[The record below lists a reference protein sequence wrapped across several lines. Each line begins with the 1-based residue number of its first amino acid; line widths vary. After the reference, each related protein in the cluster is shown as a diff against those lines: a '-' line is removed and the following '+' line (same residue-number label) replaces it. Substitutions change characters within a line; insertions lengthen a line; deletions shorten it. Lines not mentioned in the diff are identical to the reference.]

1 MFACDNV
8 SHGQTPPPALLL
20 PAGVEAAVA
29 DGDAVVNP
37 ERELG
42 ARGHAHLIEELRA
55 ASAHA
60 ASLGFPR
67 MARQLDALSAAL
79 AGDADRA
86 AAASRALVE
95 RARLCL
101 ELWQVLRDW

>member
-1 MFACDNV
+1 MDRRRRRRYCCR
-8 SHGQTPPPALLL
+8 LR
-20 PAGVEAAVA
+20 VEAAVA

-37 ERELG
+37 DGELG
-42 ARGHAHLIEELRA
+42 ARAHAQLLEELRA

-67 MARQLDALSAAL
+67 MARQLDALGGAL
-79 AGDADRA
+79 AGDASGA
-86 AAASRALVE
+86 AAARRAVVE

>member
-1 MFACDNV
+1 M
-8 SHGQTPPPALLL
+8 
-20 PAGVEAAVA
+20 A

-37 ERELG
+37 DGELG
-42 ARGHAHLIEELRA
+42 ARAHARLIEELRA

-67 MARQLDALSAAL
+67 MARQLDALGGAL
-79 AGDADRA
+79 AGNASGGA
-86 AAASRALVE
+86 AARRAVVE